1 MLTVLC
7 SVIYSGFT
15 TAFMIYKYKAKLFCI
30 LSFVLSL
37 CLALYSESLC
47 KFRTPGFGNAR
58 HWSLLTV
65 DSCRTVCLCAVSD
78 EWAGLQRETL
88 HSSPTL
94 TSLPVSTEEN
104 SRRTTQDTHQDKRLT
119 LGREKLR
126 SRSDCRNLAGTTLP
140 HFLPKN
146 SLCFHLTQVCA
157 AGRHQ
162 KQACYQ
168 DTWYALEWFYPKEQ
182 GKELHIQLRCFLD
195 CLGFSFSCI
204 ARRRCV

>member
-1 MLTVLC
+1 M
-7 SVIYSGFT
+7 GF
-15 TAFMIYKYKAKLFCI
+15 L
-30 LSFVLSL
+30 
-37 CLALYSESLC
+37 
-47 KFRTPGFGNAR
+47 TPGFGDAR

-126 SRSDCRNLAGTTLP
+126 LQESSRDNFSTLS
-140 HFLPKN
+140 PKN
-146 SLCFHLTQVCA
+146 SLRFHLTQVCA

-162 KQACYQ
+162 KQP
-168 DTWYALEWFYPKEQ
+168 WYALEWFYPKEQ
-182 GKELHIQLRCFLD
+182 GKELHIKLRCFLD
-195 CLGFSFSCI
+195 CLGFSFS
-204 ARRRCV
+204 RRCV